1 MSIPGVSRVVLM
13 KGAETAPGFLRE
25 KEQFMTAPAITAT
38 RGETASKPKLTAQE
52 LDQARKFLEQTQ
64 NAVVGA
70 TKGLSEM
77 QWRFKPSPDQ
87 WSIAENLDH
96 VVTVLERVLGPI
108 LDQLADAP
116 APAPERDFQ
125 QIDRIVINQF
135 PNRLLKFQAP
145 EFVRP
150 ADQIDPH
157 ELLNRL
163 TADYARLA
171 ECLES
176 RPALREHVAP
186 AAPLKAV
193 SQGAFELMDG
203 YQWILAAAAHT
214 ERHTKQMLEV
224 MAEPSYPA

>member
-1 MSIPGVSRVVLM
+1 
-13 KGAETAPGFLRE
+13 
-25 KEQFMTAPAITAT
+25 MTAPVTA
-38 RGETASKPKLTAQE
+38 RLAESASEQKLTAQE

-64 NAVVGA
+64 NAVIGA
-70 TKGLSEM
+70 TKGLSEA

-96 VVTVLERVLGPI
+96 IVIVLERVLGPI

-116 APAPERDFQ
+116 APAHDRDSQ
-125 QIDRIVINQF
+125 QIDKIVINQF
-135 PNRLLKFQAP
+135 PNRLQKFPAP
-145 EFVRP
+145 EIVRP
-150 ADQIDPH
+150 AEQIDPC

-163 TADYARLA
+163 AANYARLA
-171 ECLES
+171 ECLVS
-176 RPALREHVAP
+176 RPGLRTHVAP

-224 MAEPSYPA
+224 MAEPGYPA

>member
-1 MSIPGVSRVVLM
+1 
-13 KGAETAPGFLRE
+13 
-25 KEQFMTAPAITAT
+25 MTAPAITT
-38 RGETASKPKLTAQE
+38 TAVESASEQKLTAQE
-52 LDQARKFLEQTQ
+52 LDQARKFLDQTQ
-64 NAVVGA
+64 STLIGA
-70 TKGLSEM
+70 TKGLSEA
-77 QWRFKPSPDQ
+77 QWRFKPAPDR

-96 VVTVLERVLGPI
+96 IVIVLERVLGPI

-116 APAPERDFQ
+116 APAADRDSE
-125 QIDRIVINQF
+125 QIDKIVINQF
-135 PNRLLKFQAP
+135 PNRLQKFQAP

-150 ADQIDPH
+150 ADQIDPC

-163 TADYARLA
+163 AADYTRLA
-171 ECLES
+171 ESLES
-176 RPALREHVAP
+176 RSGLRRHVAP

-224 MAEPSYPA
+224 MAEPGYPA

>member
-1 MSIPGVSRVVLM
+1 
-13 KGAETAPGFLRE
+13 
-25 KEQFMTAPAITAT
+25 MTAPAITAT
-38 RGETASKPKLTAQE
+38 PVETASEQKLTAQE

-64 NAVVGA
+64 NAVIGA
-70 TKGLSEM
+70 TKGLSEA
-77 QWRFKPSPDQ
+77 QWRFKPAPDQ

-96 VVTVLERVLGPI
+96 IVTVLERVLGPI

-116 APAPERDFQ
+116 APVPDRDFQ
-125 QIDRIVINQF
+125 QIDKIVINQF
-135 PNRLLKFQAP
+135 PNRLLKFPAP
-145 EFVRP
+145 EIVRP
-150 ADQIDPH
+150 AAQIDPR

-176 RPALREHVAP
+176 RPGLRRHVAP

-224 MAEPSYPA
+224 MAEPGYPA

>member
-1 MSIPGVSRVVLM
+1 
-13 KGAETAPGFLRE
+13 
-25 KEQFMTAPAITAT
+25 MTAPAITAT
-38 RGETASKPKLTAQE
+38 PVATGSEQKLTVQE

-64 NAVVGA
+64 SAVTGA
-70 TKGLSEM
+70 TRGLSEA
-77 QWRFKPSPDQ
+77 QWRFKPSPDL

-96 VVTVLERVLGPI
+96 IVIVVERVLGPI

-116 APAPERDFQ
+116 PPAPDRDWQ
-125 QIDRIVINQF
+125 QIDKIVINQF
-135 PNRLLKFQAP
+135 PNRLQKFQAP

-150 ADQIDPH
+150 ADHIDPR
-157 ELLNRL
+157 ELLDRL
-163 TADYARLA
+163 ATDYARLA

-176 RPALREHVAP
+176 RPGLRQHVAP

-224 MAEPSYPA
+224 MADPGYPA